1 MPHLSIS
8 HSPVFLVNSCL
19 DLFSAPPLQEAP
31 LSRSYGVSLPSS
43 LTMNRSSAL
52 VGFHPA
58 TCVRFG
64 TGDRRICLADFL
76 GSLLTAAVRLPGG
89 SRYFQ
94 VRHPR
99 CASAAGLPTPLNVLF
114 RQHAGVPL
122 LRPRSRSAGRLRNL
136 ERISIGCAIRLPL
149 RARLTLIRLALIRN
163 PWPSGVVV
171 RATIVVTYAHICF
184 SRGSTGTR
192 MPDSTPR
199 QCSPTAQA
207 LAWTRVFGTGLMPD
221 YYPCG
226 AARLVSCYALFE

>member
-1 MPHLSIS
+1 M
-8 HSPVFLVNSCL
+8 
-19 DLFSAPPLQEAP
+19 
-31 LSRSYGVSLPSS
+31 PSS

-64 TGDRRICLADFL
+64 TGGRRICLADFL
-76 GSLLTAAVRLPGG
+76 GSLITAAVRLPGG

-163 PWPSGVVV
+163 PWPSGVGVC
-171 RATIVVTYAHICF
+171 APIVVTYAYICF
-184 SRGSTGTR
+184 SPRSTAARTA
-192 MPDSTPR
+192 DSSHG
-199 QCSPTAQA
+199 QCSPTARD
-207 LAWTRVFGTGLMPD
+207 LIPD
-221 YYPCG
+221 P
-226 AARLVSCYALFE
+226 RLRQRA